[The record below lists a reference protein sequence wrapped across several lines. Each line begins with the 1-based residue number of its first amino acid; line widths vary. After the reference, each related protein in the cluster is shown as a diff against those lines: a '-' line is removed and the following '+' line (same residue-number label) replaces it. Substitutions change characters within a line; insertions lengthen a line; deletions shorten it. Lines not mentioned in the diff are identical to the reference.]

1 MNVTRGLSVLQII
14 SVRNIDTGEEGALKL
29 NNKVHIA
36 KYKIFKPFEF
46 FQIAELMHD
55 YEKKRNDYI
64 RLMEKKEKGEVDR
77 KRRTQEQIDKE
88 RMDARWKFGKVRE
101 EMCLVHEAFQ
111 FFRQKFRT
119 KYGNYNPGP
128 NVFLR

>member
-1 MNVTRGLSVLQII
+1 MFCPCEAYFRVVCPLSP
-14 SVRNIDTGEEGALKL
+14 A
-29 NNKVHIA
+29 
-36 KYKIFKPFEF
+36 PP
-46 FQIAELMHD
+46 
-55 YEKKRNDYI
+55 
-64 RLMEKKEKGEVDR
+64 RLLVSITIGSKGRTEREDKGGEVDR
-77 KRRTQEQIDKE
+77 RRRTQEQIDKE